1 MLSPATDWMSDIV
14 GKGFGLLPSSSFTA
28 TIPFDL
34 VGLVVVVAIVVEL
47 LTRGAKLKL
56 VVVPVKGDEGGL
68 ERGG

>member
-34 VGLVVVVAIVVEL
+34 VGLAVVVVAIVVEL
-47 LTRGAKLKL
+47 LTRGAKLRL
-56 VVVPVKGDEGGL
+56 VVAPVGGGDEGGW
-68 ERGG
+68 ES